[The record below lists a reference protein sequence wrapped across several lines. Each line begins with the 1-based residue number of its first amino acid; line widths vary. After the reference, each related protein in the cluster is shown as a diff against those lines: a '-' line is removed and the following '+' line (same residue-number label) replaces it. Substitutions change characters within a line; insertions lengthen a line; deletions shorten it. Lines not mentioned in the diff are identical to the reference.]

1 MISKELHNELID
13 KWAKVGRG
21 VYQKI
26 SRRHRLKY
34 FMNHVDL
41 FKGKDVV
48 EYGCNAGLY
57 GYEISQVANSY
68 TGVDKGDYYI
78 LQSEITKKYMKNPNV
93 TFYNESVKSFI
104 KRDLRGEAPK
114 YNALFASFVLYHL
127 SKKETDRIAETVL
140 PKCDIVV
147 IPTRTKKRT
156 PWKNYNPYKFN
167 KPENVKKYLEKSGFK
182 VEIVWPEGTAAT
194 QKKQKYCYVIGKR
207 KAEEKLQVITKE
219 AVVPSKCSRIVCEH
233 PSKEALENVQTVSS
247 PTKTTEEKPN
257 ETKNVRGPKE
267 TNVRPKEPVKTPDK
281 KPDTD
286 REVGVKKTVES
297 DSAPLNKRGPVA
309 NGD

>member
-34 FMNHVDL
+34 FMNHVDK
-41 FKGKDVV
+41 FKGKDVF
-48 EYGCNAGLY
+48 EIGCNAGLY

-167 KPENVKKYLEKSGFK
+167 KPKNVKTYLEAAGFE
-182 VEIVWPEGTAAT
+182 VELVWPEGTAVT

-219 AVVPSKCSRIVCEH
+219 AVVPDKVIDKVI
-233 PSKEALENVQTVSS
+233 KAAKKTGKAQTVSS
-247 PTKTTEEKPN
+247 PTKTTKKTVSAGKPN
-257 ETKNVRGPKE
+257 E
-267 TNVRPKEPVKTPDK
+267 D
-281 KPDTD
+281 
-286 REVGVKKTVES
+286 
-297 DSAPLNKRGPVA
+297 
-309 NGD
+309 